1 VNSRGEGGAHTGL
14 RAGKDHRGLSSLEPF
29 GELRR
34 LTARRRGAQIYTE
47 PPCSWVDGCS
57 DNERVS
63 GRATA
68 PHRPRP
74 RVCPQRAANAN
85 ANANANASD
94 PCGARAQLVI
104 EEAERER
111 RAELKRLT
119 REIKQQRAA
128 EDAQV
133 AAVEE
138 SKGAALRAADELL
151 GQAETQFKLSNFKA
165 GPSRARACARAT
177 RCELSPAALAQI
189 NSNQFKS
196 IPRTVAPVASQT
208 LLSAER

>member
-1 VNSRGEGGAHTGL
+1 MFLRVRQKEHSTETRRVNSRGKGGGHVDL
-14 RAGKDHRGLSSLEPF
+14 RVGNDHSGLSSLEPF
-29 GELRR
+29 DELRR

-63 GRATA
+63 DRATA

-74 RVCPQRAANAN
+74 RVCPQRAAN

-165 GPSRARACARAT
+165 GPLPRARVRPRDPLRAVPG
-177 RCELSPAALAQI
+177 SAGP
-189 NSNQFKS
+189 NQFPGRS
-196 IPRTVAPVASQT
+196 C
-208 LLSAER
+208 